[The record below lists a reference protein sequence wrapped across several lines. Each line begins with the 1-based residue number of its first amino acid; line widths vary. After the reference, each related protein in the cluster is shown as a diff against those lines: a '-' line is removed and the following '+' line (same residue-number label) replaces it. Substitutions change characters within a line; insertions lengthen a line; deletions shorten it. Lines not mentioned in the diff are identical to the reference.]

1 MSGITKA
8 QIAAQCPKGGVHDW
22 ECTWPAPQTY
32 IETCKKCGEVR
43 NLDETLGMG
52 RVDKIGK
59 RIRGQTVM
67 VAGSHIHCMT
77 DTEYT
82 ERTGRKRGREK

>member
-1 MSGITKA
+1 MK
-8 QIAAQCPKGGVHDW
+8 CPSSPTGAHHRIMEWRDMPDGTREYWGVCMW
-22 ECTWPAPQTY
+22 
-32 IETCKKCGEVR
+32 CGHPKQE
-43 NLDETLGMG
+43 DSTLGMG

-77 DTEYT
+77 DEEYT
-82 ERTGRKRGREK
+82 ERTGRKRGREQ

>member
-1 MSGITKA
+1 VMKCPSSPTGSHFWDMS
-8 QIAAQCPKGGVHDW
+8 
-22 ECTWPAPQTY
+22 WPAPQTY
-32 IETCKKCGEVR
+32 IQTCRYCGEVKR
-43 NLDETLGMG
+43 ADETLGMG
-52 RVDKIGK
+52 RTDKIGK

-77 DTEYT
+77 DEEYT